1 MFIPGKILNEEENF
15 LRIAAKKLKEEIRL
29 GRKWNLEN
37 LLLVSFVTMKKKK
50 YDEPLIQ
57 LKAKKIIHDK
67 KNLNVKYYDAFFD
80 FKGRSILS
88 SLLLTS
94 FAFS

>member
-1 MFIPGKILNEEENF
+1 MQL
-15 LRIAAKKLKEEIRL
+15 KKLKEEIRL

-37 LLLVSFVTMKKKK
+37 LLLVSFCYNEEEKK

-80 FKGRSILS
+80 FKG
-88 SLLLTS
+88 
-94 FAFS
+94 